1 MEIKKIKIIVDG
13 KTVDAVVT
21 NDFHYLGGKKVVYDL
36 PNGTKVMTSS
46 KLVKLFEN
54 EKNN

>member
-1 MEIKKIKIIVDG
+1 MEVKRIKIIVDG